1 MRSNYYV
8 QKEDTCPRSFPCRVK
23 FTCRR
28 RLRSN
33 VSLEGEAFAGGAL
46 GQCVGVKPE
55 NGNICAP
62 IDGTVS
68 EVTETAHAAVI
79 QAGEIEI
86 LIHAGI
92 HTVNMKGEG
101 FKNHVKLGQVVR
113 RGEPVLTMDL
123 WKVRNSGYDDTVIVA
138 VSNTKDF
145 AKVEALITEG
155 KVKAG
160 DGVLKVSK

>member
-1 MRSNYYV
+1 M
-8 QKEDTCPRSFPCRVK
+8 PLFSFANKTPAPVVFPAELSAPVAGDVVPMPAIK
-23 FTCRR
+23 D
-28 RLRSN
+28 
-33 VSLEGEAFAGGAL
+33 EAFAAGSL
-46 GQCVGVKPE
+46 GQCIGIKPE
-55 NGNICAP
+55 DGKILAP

-79 QAGEIEI
+79 QAGGIEI

-101 FKNHVKLGQVVR
+101 FKNHVRLGQVVR

-123 WKVRNSGYDDTVIVA
+123 WKVRNSGYDDTVIMA

-145 AKVEALITEG
+145 AKVEALVSGG